1 MKRILYGWSLS
12 LLLIGGCQQ
21 PRITSE
27 TPLPKAHEF
36 SLAIDSRAEQFPDI
50 VERRGNP
57 ARMKHYDR
65 YANQAFNPLLD
76 LGAWHGF
83 LLPANEET
91 LGAFTGP
98 MIIAEEYSLF
108 LARALEQLRLRDTV
122 NQRDYPLAKA
132 RHRLWTVPGAL
143 RQQYE
148 FDNLRLELE
157 LRYASDRTAMV
168 STRLFNTGHTPLSLE
183 LTWQGQL
190 LDQWDDKQSVRQ
202 ALPHWSR
209 RLDADPQGLTIAFG
223 RQRATWHLMMDDG
236 ARYRISRSV
245 DTDTEI
251 DQQHLAYRSRH
262 SLQLAAGQQRDIT
275 TLHSYTH
282 TRDEFQRELQRHKT
296 VFDNP
301 AAVRQASTRR
311 WQGYLGRAL
320 DNTRVTPHARLAVKT
335 IETLNGNWRSAA
347 GQLRH
352 GGVTP
357 SVTARWFNGLWAWD
371 SWKHAYAM
379 ASFNSEVA
387 KENIRAMFDYQIDDG
402 DPLRPADD
410 GMVIDAIFYN
420 RDSARDGD
428 GGNWNERNS
437 KPPLAAWAVWQ
448 IYRATGDRAFVE
460 ELYPKLVRYHQWW
473 YRNRDHNRN
482 GLVEYGATRHRLHN
496 TPEGQLSFRIRF
508 EQPQPSPL
516 PGCRL
521 QQDNWYQCSGMANY
535 RQLLAGGQYQAL
547 DIGAQHGSGWE
558 SGMDNAARFG
568 FISDDQ
574 LKDYAEQQYDGDL
587 KQARRDWQ
595 VQFLAARS
603 GDGQLQG
610 FSINQESVELN
621 AFLAKEKQLLA
632 RMAALLS
639 RPSEADDYRRQADAL
654 AQQINHCFFDDISGF
669 YYDRQI
675 PLDPTASAG
684 QCAGHLLTNRGR
696 GPEGWSPLWAGV
708 ADEAKAARVK
718 ATMLDAHEFNSQVP
732 LGTAALSNPAY
743 DPDIYW
749 RGRVWLDQAY
759 FGIRGLAN
767 YGYHRE
773 ARHLAHKLVQNAE
786 GLTGRAPI
794 RENYNPETGAMQ
806 GATNFSWSAAHL
818 YLLYR
823 EFL

>member
-1 MKRILYGWSLS
+1 MKRRLYGWSLT
-12 LLLIGGCQQ
+12 LLLLGGCQQ
-21 PRITSE
+21 PAGTSHTTAPE
-27 TPLPKAHEF
+27 HNDF
-36 SLAIDSRAEQFPDI
+36 SLAIASTAEDYPNI
-50 VERRGNP
+50 IERRGNP
-57 ARMKHYDR
+57 LRMKHYDS

-83 LLPANEET
+83 LLPADNDT
-91 LGAFTGP
+91 LGTFTGP
-98 MIIAEEYSLF
+98 MIIAEEYSLY
-108 LARALEQLRLRDTV
+108 LARALEQLHIRDTA

-132 RHRLWTVPGAL
+132 RHRLWSVPGAL
-143 RQQYE
+143 RQEYS
-148 FDNLRLELE
+148 FDDLRLELE
-157 LRYASDRTAMV
+157 LRYASNRTAMV
-168 STRLFNTGHTPLSLE
+168 STRLINTGPAPLSLQ
-183 LTWQGQL
+183 LTWQGEL
-190 LDQWDDKQSVRQ
+190 LNQWDEKNKVTEAMPQ
-202 ALPHWSR
+202 WSR
-209 RLDADPQGLTIAFG
+209 RIAADPQGLTIRFG
-223 RQRATWHLMMDDG
+223 QQRSTWHLMMG
-236 ARYRISRSV
+236 GEASYRISRSV
-245 DTDTEI
+245 AATTSIEHER
-251 DQQHLAYRSRH
+251 QGYRSH
-262 SLQLAAGQQRDIT
+262 HALQLAAGQQQDIV

-282 TRDEFQRELQRHKT
+282 TRDEFQREQRRLAEILA
-296 VFDNP
+296 DP
-301 AAVRQASTRR
+301 QAVRAASTAR
-311 WQGYLGRAL
+311 WQSYLTRAL
-320 DNTRVTPHARLAVKT
+320 DRELPESQTRLAVKT

-352 GGVTP
+352 DGVTP

-379 ASFNSEVA
+379 AHFNSEVA
-387 KENIRAMFDYQIDDG
+387 KDNIRAMFDYQVNSDDA
-402 DPLRPADD
+402 LRPADD

-420 RDSARDGD
+420 SDSARGGD

-448 IYRATGDRAFVE
+448 IYQATGDRAFVE
-460 ELYPKLVRYHQWW
+460 ELYPKLVRYHHWW

-496 TPEGQLSFRIRF
+496 TPDGELSFRVRY
-508 EQPQPSPL
+508 QQPPKKPQP
-516 PGCRL
+516 GCEL
-521 QQDNWYQCSGMANY
+521 QQDNWYRCSGMASY
-535 RQLLAGGQYQAL
+535 RQILADGHYREI

-568 FISDDQ
+568 FISDEQ
-574 LKDYAEQQYDGDL
+574 LGRYAERHYDGDR
-587 KQARRDWQ
+587 QCARRDWQ
-595 VQFLAARS
+595 VQFLAAR
-603 GDGQLQG
+603 DKEQLRG

-621 AFLAKEKQLLA
+621 AFLAKEKRLLA
-632 RMAALLS
+632 RMAELLS
-639 RPSEADDYRRQADAL
+639 RPSQAADYRRQADTL
-654 AQQINHCFFDDISGF
+654 SQQINRCFYDESSGF

-675 PLDPTASAG
+675 PLKSTAPAG
-684 QCAGHLLTNRGR
+684 QCDGHLLTKRGR

-708 ADEAKAARVK
+708 ADKAKAARVRD
-718 ATMLDAHEFNSQVP
+718 TMLDAAEFNSLVP

-767 YGYHRE
+767 YGYHNE
-773 ARHLAHKLVQNAE
+773 ARELAQKLVANAE
-786 GLTGRAPI
+786 GLTDRAPI